1 MSAGSHLH
9 VNSERERCVLQT
21 KSPTDSIL
29 ERSNLA
35 LSRESIEAAERLTD
49 ARRTHAE
56 VGVRMAAVKL
66 EYANAATAVHLA
78 ISDLARAM
86 AQPRLEAPPAA
97 PRGSLSARAREL
109 VLHALAERTSALTA
123 SEILAFAQAHGW
135 NMSEPER
142 AALYAAIGKL
152 TKHGHIESEGTGRD
166 RIYATKVRS
175 T

>member
-1 MSAGSHLH
+1 
-9 VNSERERCVLQT
+9 LQT
-21 KSPTDSIL
+21 TKSSTDSIL
-29 ERSNLA
+29 ERSDLA

-78 ISDLARAM
+78 ISDLARTM
-86 AQPRLEAPPAA
+86 ALPRPEAPPAA

-135 NMSEPER
+135 NMSDTER